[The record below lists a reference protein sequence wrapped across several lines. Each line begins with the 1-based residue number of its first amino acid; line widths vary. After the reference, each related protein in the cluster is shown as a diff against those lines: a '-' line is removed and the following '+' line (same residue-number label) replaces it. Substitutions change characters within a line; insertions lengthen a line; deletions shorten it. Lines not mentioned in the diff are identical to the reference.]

1 MMPLIVETL
10 LLAAVAYAIG
20 LGIGWLLFG
29 RKKRQGF
36 LG

>member
-1 MMPLIVETL
+1 MPLLVETL
-10 LLAAVAYAIG
+10 LLVALFYLVG
-20 LGIGWLLFG
+20 LGLGWLLFG